1 MIPIRDEHPTHR
13 TPVVTLLLVGS
24 CVLAYLWQISGGAP
38 SFNRSI
44 FALGVI
50 PAVLTGRADLAP
62 ELAIVPPVATVFT
75 SMFLHGGFL
84 HLAGNMLYLWVFGDN
99 IEDRMGRVKY
109 LLFYLACG
117 VAAVAAQ
124 ALPDPGAEVPMV
136 GASGAI
142 SGVLGAYL
150 LLFPHARIQVIVPVG
165 LLPVR
170 MALPA
175 LVVLGLWFVIQL
187 LSSLATQPGEGGV
200 AFRAHIGGF
209 VAGLVAA
216 PFLVRGGLRSAR
228 GWRR

>member
-1 MIPIRDEHPTHR
+1 MIPIGDEHPPSR
-13 TPVVTLLLVGS
+13 APVVTWLLVGS
-24 CVLAYLWQISGGAP
+24 CVLAFLWQVSGGAP
-38 SFNRSI
+38 GFNRSI
-44 FALGVI
+44 FTLGVI

-99 IEDRMGRVKY
+99 VEDRMGRVRF
-109 LLFYLACG
+109 LSFYLACG
-117 VAAVAAQ
+117 VAAVLAQ
-124 ALPDPGAEVPMV
+124 TLPEPGAQVPMV

-150 LLFPHARIQVIVPVG
+150 LLFPHARIQVIVPLG

-175 LVVLGLWFVIQL
+175 IVVLGLWFLVQL

-209 VAGLVAA
+209 VAGLIAA
-216 PFLVRGGLRSAR
+216 PFLVRR
-228 GWRR
+228 GSVRWWRR